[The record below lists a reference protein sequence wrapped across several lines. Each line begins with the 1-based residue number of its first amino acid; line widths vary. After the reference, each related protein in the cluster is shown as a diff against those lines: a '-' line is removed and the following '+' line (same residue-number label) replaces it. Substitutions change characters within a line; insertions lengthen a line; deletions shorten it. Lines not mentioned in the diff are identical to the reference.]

1 MQANKLV
8 SARIA
13 IVKLSSLGDVLHA
26 LPVLCGL
33 KKQLPR
39 SQISWLVEPQ
49 FQELLLGHE
58 DLEQVITLD
67 TKAWRRQLKDPSQ
80 FRQGWHAIR
89 RTRQQLQDCK
99 FDLALDL
106 QGLFKSGLAT
116 LATGAGTRLGFHP
129 GACREPLSA
138 ISTNQ
143 WVRPAKGIHVIE
155 KNLAFLKHLG
165 LDSSGVQFKL
175 PVTAAAR
182 QWAGEWLGQKFASP
196 QRRPLV
202 VIHPGSR
209 WPSKR
214 WPKQRYIQLIKLLQQ
229 RQVDVLL
236 SGGPGEENL
245 LAEINTTL
253 PQALG
258 FGLGRLM
265 ALLER
270 CDLMVASDTGPLHL
284 AAALGRPT
292 VAFYGPTPFGPGR
305 NGPYGQGHIIFD
317 AQLPCGACGQRECAD
332 LKCMQAISVSGVLE
346 AVMRQLKGSF
356 PKLCLP

>member
-1 MQANKLV
+1 MQLDKL
-8 SARIA
+8 ADPRIA
-13 IVKLSSLGDVLHA
+13 IIKLSSLGDVLHA

-39 SQISWLVEPQ
+39 SRISWLVEPQ

-67 TKAWRRQLKDPSQ
+67 TKTWRRQLKDPSQ
-80 FRQGWHAIR
+80 FRQGWQALCR
-89 RTRQQLQDCK
+89 ARQRLRGCK

-116 LATGAGTRLGFHP
+116 LATGAATRLGFHP
-129 GACREPLSA
+129 RACREPIAALFTS
-138 ISTNQ
+138 Q
-143 WVRPAKGIHVIE
+143 WVRPAEGVHVIE
-155 KNLAFLKHLG
+155 KNLTFLKHLG
-165 LDSSGVQFKL
+165 LDASTVQFKL
-175 PVTAAAR
+175 PVSAAAR
-182 QWAGEWLGQKFASP
+182 QWAGEWLEQRFASP

-209 WPSKR
+209 WPSKC

-229 RQVDVLL
+229 RRVDILL
-236 SGGPGEENL
+236 SGGPGEGNL
-245 LAEINTTL
+245 LAEINPAL

-258 FGLGRLM
+258 FSLAHLM

-292 VAFYGPTPFGPGR
+292 VAFYGPTPYGPGR
-305 NGPYGQGHIIFD
+305 NGPYGPGHIIFD
-317 AQLPCGACGQRECAD
+317 AQLPCSGCGHRDCAD
-332 LKCMQAISVSGVLE
+332 LKCMQAISVPEVLG
-346 AVMRQLKGSF
+346 AVIYQLK
-356 PKLCLP
+356 KE